1 MWNFV
6 KFCKIIKYAKR
17 KIYKFIHRFLAKTK
31 IDFHENAKK
40 YFSSLPQ
47 PRQASQPLGFFI
59 YSIIAEPTISRDN
72 YIRLAEMPGIFTGVV
87 WQGKIWPAV
96 GTILIHKLIAL
107 NLKISK
113 IETSLLVVLKYWFR
127 IPVSYIILKRG
138 ELIFV

>member
-1 MWNFV
+1 
-6 KFCKIIKYAKR
+6 
-17 KIYKFIHRFLAKTK
+17 
-31 IDFHENAKK
+31 
-40 YFSSLPQ
+40 
-47 PRQASQPLGFFI
+47 
-59 YSIIAEPTISRDN
+59 
-72 YIRLAEMPGIFTGVV
+72 MPGIFTGVV